1 MLGLGNTTNRTSLED
16 VFNLGDE
23 YYGKGKKRFKAVIQ
37 VVEVVNSAQRH
48 CKVNSPEYIRYS
60 ELKYIWEELKT
71 RIHQEILFLHRTVR
85 KELAALGHDNPYSMP
100 EGSYVVDYDIS
111 DESVMIEAYTK
122 MYNDTTSDLF
132 DLREKAKELR
142 NNASDSNIVIAL
154 SNALGYFDTKVRPCA
169 LNNYINVQRFKG
181 KPVDLVEAKAMFD
194 IVEKADFARILLD

>member
-1 MLGLGNTTNRTSLED
+1 MFGLGNTTNRTSLED

-23 YYGKGKKRFKAVIQ
+23 YYGKGKKRFKAVIH

-48 CKVNSPEYIRYS
+48 CKVNSPEYIRYA

-85 KELAALGHDNPYSMP
+85 KELAALGYDEPYSAP
-100 EGSYVVDYDIS
+100 DGSYVVDYDIS
-111 DESVMIEAYTK
+111 DETVMIEAYTK

-132 DLREKAKELR
+132 DLREKAKGLR
-142 NNASDSNIVIAL
+142 DNASDSNIIIAL

-181 KPVDLVEAKAMFD
+181 KPINLVEAKTMFD
-194 IVEKADFARILLD
+194 TVEKADFARILLD